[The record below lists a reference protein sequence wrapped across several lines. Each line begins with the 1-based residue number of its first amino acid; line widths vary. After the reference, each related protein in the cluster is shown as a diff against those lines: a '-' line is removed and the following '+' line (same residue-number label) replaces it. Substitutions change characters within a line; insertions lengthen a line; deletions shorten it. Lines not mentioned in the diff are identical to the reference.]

1 MVDLSGN
8 HCSAYCILYVM
19 IGIINRYNRV
29 MQSYYEFIVARLNG
43 EEIKTNYRYYRSL
56 VKRGIAG
63 FIIFGGELKTVRDG
77 IKKLQ
82 SHAALPLII
91 SSDLEQGLGQQIAG
105 GTLFPPAMAVAA
117 AMLKYAKTRGNPSDL
132 KMLKD
137 IFRATAEEARYAG
150 INTIYAPVLDI
161 NTNPENPIISVRAFG
176 EDARTVSSFGS
187 RIIRTFR
194 KYGIS
199 ACGKHFPGHGDT
211 ETDSHIRLP
220 TIRRTM
226 RGLLRRELIPFR
238 KAIADGVDMIM
249 LGHLNVPAIDSLGI
263 PASLSSKTVALLR
276 GKMGFKGIIITDAM
290 NMGGVGKFSEASAVL
305 RALSA
310 GVNVI
315 LHPSDPEE
323 VVTYLDTKKPDFEST
338 VLRAFRR
345 RLPCRPAESAPDLAQ
360 HLHLSRTVTEK
371 AVSLSRDFRIQDK
384 SCMIILN
391 DEDRDT
397 KGRALKKLIT
407 EKIPGMRVL
416 LWDKK
421 TRAGKIPA
429 CSEAFLIVAVFS
441 SVKGWKGGASIWL
454 KRTISSL
461 EKKTDVFVSFGSPYI
476 LPKSGKAAKMIV
488 YWDSGLARDAAVR
501 LLISKI
507 QQR

>member
-1 MVDLSGN
+1 
-8 HCSAYCILYVM
+8 
-19 IGIINRYNRV
+19 
-29 MQSYYEFIVARLNG
+29 MQDYYEFIVPRLNG

-56 VKRGIAG
+56 VQKGIAG

-82 SHAALPLII
+82 SHAELPLII

-105 GTLFPPAMAVAA
+105 GTLFPPAMAVAVA
-117 AMLKYAKTRGNPSDL
+117 IRKYAKTRGNPPGL
-132 KMLKD
+132 KMLKN

-176 EDARTVSSFGS
+176 EDIRTVSSFGS
-187 RIIRTFR
+187 RMIRTLR
-194 KYGIS
+194 RYGIA

-220 TIRRTM
+220 TIHRTM
-226 RGLLRRELIPFR
+226 RGLLRRELIPFK
-238 KAIADGVDMIM
+238 KAIAESVDMIM
-249 LGHLNVPAIDSLGI
+249 LGHLNVPAIDSSGI
-263 PASLSSKTVALLR
+263 PASLSSKTVAFLR
-276 GKMGFKGIIITDAM
+276 EKMGFKGIIITDAM
-290 NMGGVGKFSEASAVL
+290 NMGGVGKFSEASAAL

-323 VVTYLDTKKPDFEST
+323 VVTYLNKKKPVFEST
-338 VLRAFRR
+338 VLRTFRR
-345 RLPCRPAESAPDLAQ
+345 RLSCWPAESSPDLAH
-360 HLHLSRTVTEK
+360 HLHLSRTATEK

-384 SCMIILN
+384 PCMIILN
-391 DEDRDT
+391 DEDRNT
-397 KGRALKKLIT
+397 KGTAFKKLIT

-421 TRAGKIPA
+421 TLAGKIPA
-429 CSEAFLIVAVFS
+429 HGKPFLIVAVFS
-441 SVKGWKGGASIWL
+441 SVKGWKGGASTWL

-461 EKKTDVFVSFGSPYI
+461 EKKTDVFISFGSPYI
-476 LPKSGKAAKMIV
+476 LPKSGKAVKIFV
-488 YWDSGLARDAAVR
+488 YWDSGPALDATVR

-507 QQR
+507 KQQ